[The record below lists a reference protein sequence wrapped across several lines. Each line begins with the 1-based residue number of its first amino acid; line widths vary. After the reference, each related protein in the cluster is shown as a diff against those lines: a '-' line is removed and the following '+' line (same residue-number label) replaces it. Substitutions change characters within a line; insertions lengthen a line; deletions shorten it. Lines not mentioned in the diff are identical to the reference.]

1 MKKSSWSIWKNKKYR
16 QTNKIYMLQ
25 SDLCDA
31 ITCDVMTLSNHINYS
46 NSSNKKVIKSKP
58 FKYKSDYYIV
68 VKGTTT
74 VEENNKRDRKHRSF
88 ALKTNTPFT
97 GCISKIN
104 GIWTV
109 IAEDLDVVIPMD
121 NLIECSKICS
131 KKSEIFEII
140 TEMN

>member
-1 MKKSSWSIWKNKKYR
+1 
-16 QTNKIYMLQ
+16 MLQ

-58 FKYKSDYYIV
+58 FKYKSDYYIF

-104 GIWTV
+104 GI
-109 IAEDLDVVIPMD
+109 
-121 NLIECSKICS
+121 
-131 KKSEIFEII
+131 
-140 TEMN
+140 